1 MKVESSSLHGYSN
14 VNIMAG
20 NNYENVFDLTYDV
33 VNAIKKKFLVEH
45 IEKMKSKIV
54 TDKKM

>member
-20 NNYENVFDLTYDV
+20 NSYENVFDLTYDV
-33 VNAIKKKFLVEH
+33 INAIKKKFLVEH